1 MNPRTWIWAAAALV
15 SVGLTSTAR
24 ADEPPAPAPAAP
36 APAPALAAEPAP
48 AAAPAAPSPAPAPA
62 APAAEPAAATVSA
75 PASATPAAAEPT
87 EGKEAPKPP
96 QAPYSLP
103 WGLRPA
109 VLPNVIRLDSNL
121 AFQDKATTVATVLTG
136 GYQVGHGLGVLIRI
150 PYVYNAPQAT
160 GQSHSLA
167 NPLFGAIYS
176 PKIAK
181 DLRLGLFAGIAMP
194 FGMGGGNDGS
204 ALSRQ
209 AAGTGIYGRS
219 ALDNALFAV
228 NYMTPT
234 IGVGFAYV
242 AHGLT
247 AQAEA
252 TLLQLIRV
260 RGDKF
265 DKDDLRTNSTMGL
278 HLGYAVLPWLI
289 PSAELRYQHWLSTP
303 TPVAANDALRQ
314 QLTAAFGVR
323 ATVKVTKGVVFRPG
337 VAYSHP
343 IDDPMAKAGYR
354 TVLLDFPFLFQ

>member
-15 SVGLTSTAR
+15 SVGLTTTAR

-36 APAPALAAEPAP
+36 APAAPAAPTAPAAAEPAP
-48 AAAPAAPSPAPAPA
+48 APAASAAPAPA
-62 APAAEPAAATVSA
+62 APAAGPTSPTA
-75 PASATPAAAEPT
+75 PTPAAPAA

-103 WGLRPA
+103 WGLRPV
-109 VLPNVIRLDSNL
+109 VLPNVVRLDSNL

-167 NPLFGAIYS
+167 NPLLGAIYS
-176 PKIAK
+176 PKIAQ
-181 DLRLGLFAGIAMP
+181 DLRLGLFAGVALP
-194 FGMGGGNDGS
+194 FGMGGGDDGS

-278 HLGYAVLPWLI
+278 HLGYAVMPWLI

-323 ATVKVTKGVVFRPG
+323 ATVKLTKGVVFRPG